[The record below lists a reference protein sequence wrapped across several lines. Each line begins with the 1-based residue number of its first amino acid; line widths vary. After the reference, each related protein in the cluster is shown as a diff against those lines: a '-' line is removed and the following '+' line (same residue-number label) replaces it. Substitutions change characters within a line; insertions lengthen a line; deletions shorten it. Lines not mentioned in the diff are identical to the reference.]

1 MECWGASCGWLFLDA
16 GPPAAGSSSD
26 CADLSRSATPP
37 SIRAEA
43 GKRRLPASF
52 APQSQGLLRPLRPH
66 YRGQTLDTARIVAH
80 ATQRGLVSRAPGRR
94 RITSTA
100 SPPRLCHCFL
110 RVWLSVQRPSSHG
123 NSRRPGL

>member
-1 MECWGASCGWLFLDA
+1 VRQLRFVFLESGAAGCGRLCRNAWVTD
-16 GPPAAGSSSD
+16 PAA
-26 CADLSRSATPP
+26 PP

-43 GKRRLPASF
+43 GKRCLPAPF
-52 APQSQGLLRPLRPH
+52 APPSDRGSAAPVHPS
-66 YRGQTLDTARIVAH
+66 YRGQTLLTARIVAH
-80 ATQRGLVSRAPGRR
+80 ATQRGLVSRAPGKR